1 MVYLQ
6 LASSVSLSVSLS
18 YVMKFACTT
27 EDTEYAARPDQLN
40 HMCLA
45 EFAANYITCSGQE
58 LPEDETS
65 DVLPTPEDGRSGRC
79 GSIKL
84 KNNLGRM
91 YKCRREAIIHF
102 HRFNLLAK
110 CTGPR

>member
-1 MVYLQ
+1 
-6 LASSVSLSVSLS
+6 
-18 YVMKFACTT
+18 MKFACTT

-45 EFAANYITCSGQE
+45 EFAANYITRSGQE

-65 DVLPTPEDGRSGRC
+65 DVLPTPEDGGSGRC
-79 GSIKL
+79 ESIKL

-91 YKCRREAIIHF
+91 HPFCIF
-102 HRFNLLAK
+102 HHVATLTACKHSCEGADLAAK
-110 CTGPR
+110 KRS